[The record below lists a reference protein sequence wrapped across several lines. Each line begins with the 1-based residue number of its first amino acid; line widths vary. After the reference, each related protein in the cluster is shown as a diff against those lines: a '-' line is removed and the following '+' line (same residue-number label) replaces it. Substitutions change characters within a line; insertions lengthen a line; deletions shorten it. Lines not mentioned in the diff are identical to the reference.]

1 MFPGGVVS
9 RVPFRALRAVS
20 CSTRVSHRRALA
32 SRSSTVA
39 AAMAEPAVPEKSAAA
54 ARPAVIFFDCDDCLY
69 KNDWRVAKLLTA
81 KIESFCSERL
91 AMREGHAYELYK
103 KYGTCLRGMQL
114 ENIIDEK
121 VLEEYLEYS
130 HDVPLHEHI
139 APDPALREMLQS
151 LDPAVPKWVF
161 TASTRSHATRCLE
174 LLGVLDMFEGII
186 DVRAVEWVTKH
197 DEEAYRRAMAVAG
210 LPASQRPETCLFLD
224 DSTSNMKT
232 AKAVGWQTVLVG
244 RHARDSGEF
253 IDCEHADHAV
263 DTVHE
268 LEKIM
273 PHLFVNAR
281 SPAGASE

>member
-1 MFPGGVVS
+1 MFQGGVVS
-9 RVPFRALRAVS
+9 RVPFRTFRAAS
-20 CSTRVSHRRALA
+20 CSTRASHRRVPA
-32 SRSSTVA
+32 SQSSTAA
-39 AAMAEPAVPEKSAAA
+39 AAMAEPAVPETSAPA

-114 ENIIDEK
+114 EKIIDEN

-130 HDVPLHEHI
+130 HDIPLHEHI
-139 APDPALREMLQS
+139 APDPALRAMLQS
-151 LDPAVPKWVF
+151 LDPTVPKWVF
-161 TASTRSHATRCLE
+161 TASTKPHATRCLE

-186 DVRAVEWVTKH
+186 DVRAVDWVTKH
-197 DEEAYRRAMAVAG
+197 DTEAYRRAMAVAG

-224 DSTSNMKT
+224 DSTSNMAA

-253 IDCEHADHAV
+253 IECEHADHAV

-273 PHLFVNAR
+273 PHLFANAA
-281 SPAGASE
+281 PAGASE

>member
-1 MFPGGVVS
+1 
-9 RVPFRALRAVS
+9 
-20 CSTRVSHRRALA
+20 
-32 SRSSTVA
+32 
-39 AAMAEPAVPEKSAAA
+39 MAEPAVPETSAASV
-54 ARPAVIFFDCDDCLY
+54 RPAVIFFDCDDCLY

-91 AMREGHAYELYK
+91 SMRAGHAYELYK

-114 ENIIDEK
+114 EKIIDEK

-139 APDPALREMLQS
+139 APDPALRSMLQS

-161 TASTRSHATRCLE
+161 TASTKPHATRCLE

-186 DVRAVEWVTKH
+186 DVRAVDWVTKH
-197 DEEAYRRAMAVAG
+197 DTEAYRRAMAVAG

-224 DSTSNMKT
+224 DSTANMAA

-253 IDCEHADHAV
+253 IECEHADHAV

-273 PHLFVNAR
+273 PHLFVNAA
-281 SPAGASE
+281 PAGASE

>member
-1 MFPGGVVS
+1 
-9 RVPFRALRAVS
+9 
-20 CSTRVSHRRALA
+20 
-32 SRSSTVA
+32 
-39 AAMAEPAVPEKSAAA
+39 MAEPAVPETSAAA

-114 ENIIDEK
+114 EKIIDEN

-139 APDPALREMLQS
+139 APDPALRAMLQS
-151 LDPAVPKWVF
+151 LDPTVPKWVF
-161 TASTRSHATRCLE
+161 TASTRPHATRCLE

-186 DVRAVEWVTKH
+186 DVRAVDWVTKH
-197 DEEAYRRAMAVAG
+197 DTEAYRRAMAVAG

-224 DSTSNMKT
+224 DSTSNMKA

-253 IDCEHADHAV
+253 IECEHADHAV

-273 PHLFVNAR
+273 PHLFANAA
-281 SPAGASE
+281 PAGASE

>member
-1 MFPGGVVS
+1 MFQGGVVS
-9 RVPFRALRAVS
+9 RVPFRTFRAAS
-20 CSTRVSHRRALA
+20 SSTCASHRRAPA
-32 SRSSTVA
+32 SRSSTAA
-39 AAMAEPAVPEKSAAA
+39 AAMAEPAVP

-130 HDVPLHEHI
+130 HDIPLHEHI
-139 APDPALREMLQS
+139 APDPALRAMLQS

-161 TASTRSHATRCLE
+161 TASTRPHATRCLE

-197 DEEAYRRAMAVAG
+197 DEEAYRRAMTIAG

-224 DSTSNMKT
+224 DSTSNMKA
-232 AKAVGWQTVLVG
+232 AKSVGWQTVLVG

-263 DTVHE
+263 DTVHQ

-273 PHLFVNAR
+273 PHLFVGAR